1 MIYKGT
7 LDAFYPTTNPTD
19 FMQSVQK
26 ISTLDI
32 KKIFPGHHSLDIS
45 INLVDEINQGFDKIK
60 KEGCLH
66 QDAGVFKFEN
76 FAIHI

>member
-1 MIYKGT
+1 
-7 LDAFYPTTNPTD
+7 
-19 FMQSVQK
+19 MQSVQK

-32 KKIFPGHHSLDIS
+32 KRIFPGHHNLDIS
-45 INLVDEINQGFDKIK
+45 VNLVNEINQGFSKIK

-66 QDAGVFKFEN
+66 QGAGVFKFEN